1 MAVWAEVL
9 VSRPVQ
15 DDVERERKAKAYC
28 SRVYIPPPKKK
39 KNLTLKPLQG
49 KPVRILQLITK
60 ITVNGFEYVA

>member
-1 MAVWAEVL
+1 ML

-28 SRVYIPPPKKK
+28 SRDYIPPPKKKK